1 MSLHGRRVILGF
13 ADAGVGIFL
22 ALCTIL
28 PMAILVFLAF
38 TIDWGQGFDSGLTL
52 EWVAM
57 IGDRFAESITNSLIL
72 ATCTMVATVVVAGIA
87 SYAVVTKRIRAGRLV
102 DGLMMMPLTVSYI
115 VLGLAL
121 ILTFNKPPLA
131 LHGTFWLVLAG
142 HVVITLPLSY
152 RIVLAVLEG
161 VDLNLLEA
169 ARGLGAPERT
179 AVRRVILPAIAP
191 GLVAATVL
199 AFVTSLQ
206 NYSMSLM
213 VAPEAFKTLPID
225 LVTFVFSEYTYANYN
240 LAAAASL
247 ALMLMIIG
255 ALWLVR
261 LITKQT
267 WFENLNF

>member
-72 ATCTMVATVVVAGIA
+72 ATCTMVATLVVAG
-87 SYAVVTKRIRAGRLV
+87 V
-102 DGLMMMPLTVSYI
+102 
-115 VLGLAL
+115 
-121 ILTFNKPPLA
+121 
-131 LHGTFWLVLAG
+131 
-142 HVVITLPLSY
+142 
-152 RIVLAVLEG
+152 
-161 VDLNLLEA
+161 
-169 ARGLGAPERT
+169 
-179 AVRRVILPAIAP
+179 
-191 GLVAATVL
+191 
-199 AFVTSLQ
+199 
-206 NYSMSLM
+206 
-213 VAPEAFKTLPID
+213 
-225 LVTFVFSEYTYANYN
+225 
-240 LAAAASL
+240 